1 MFVITVLIANDLFVS
16 FTENR
21 APYSKGQASQ
31 GKKKLH
37 SSDDSEEYGRGYVPS
52 FGGKEDPR
60 MSLSNS
66 WPHDSNGRF
75 ADAAKPRLLDPI
87 SGELISYCLEP
98 CIVFQ
103 RVVTIENAHT
113 LLYLELHVCI
123 EVCDLMLNVK

>member
-98 CIVFQ
+98 CIVSHCLSG
-103 RVVTIENAHT
+103 RSYSSKCSYSASI
-113 LLYLELHVCI
+113 
-123 EVCDLMLNVK
+123 